1 MRNSLLT
8 GAIAARIAAYVR
20 HHLFKE
26 TTEQPPIDEL
36 AQRPRPDPA
45 TRCLNRQCDLSE
57 LMSRTNV
64 P

>member
-8 GAIAARIAAYVR
+8 RAIAARIAAYVG
-20 HHLFKE
+20 HLFE
-26 TTEQPPIDEL
+26 QTTERPPIDEL
-36 AQRPRPDPA
+36 AQQPRPDPA

-57 LMSRTNV
+57 LMSRANV

>member
-8 GAIAARIAAYVR
+8 GAIAARIAAYVG
-20 HHLFKE
+20 HLFEE

-36 AQRPRPDPA
+36 AQQQRPDPA

>member
-8 GAIAARIAAYVR
+8 GAIAARIAACVG
-20 HHLFKE
+20 HLFEE
-26 TTEQPPIDEL
+26 TTERPPIDEL
-36 AQRPRPDPA
+36 AQQPRPDPA

-57 LMSRTNV
+57 LMSRANV